1 MVVAIGYCLANGFVF
16 LYMCQPIIFFWDPT
30 VPGGGKCGDIYGG
43 FLACAA
49 LNVATDILILLMP
62 IWLIW
67 PLRVGLLKKLGVG
80 IIMMTGGL

>member
-1 MVVAIGYCLANGFVF
+1 MVVTVGYCLANGLVF
-16 LYMCQPIIFFWDPT
+16 LYMCQPIAFMWDPT

-49 LNVATDILILLMP
+49 LNVATDIIILLMP

-67 PLRVGLLKKLGVG
+67 PLRVGLLQKLGVG
-80 IIMMTGGL
+80 VIMMTGGL